1 MSSSLHIEGDPTPWM
16 LAETQPAEPT
26 WLRASEP
33 VALAVTKPLPGTLI
47 LSPRCAG
54 SIALLPR
61 AVQSDGGWT
70 PCAEL
75 ASARIY
81 LPSPV
86 GAPVTAPGYEL
97 AAPDTDLTALESR
110 ITSAMCD
117 GSVIAVAVSTLTGPG
132 VIALNGAV
140 LSFVIL
146 APPA

>member
-61 AVQSDGGWT
+61 AVQSDGRVLRLK
-70 PCAEL
+70 PSIASRAASIAARL
-75 ASARIY
+75 AGGSRRAARVISRPGTRKSFGASFAPSNLSA
-81 LPSPV
+81 
-86 GAPVTAPGYEL
+86 
-97 AAPDTDLTALESR
+97 
-110 ITSAMCD
+110 
-117 GSVIAVAVSTLTGPG
+117 
-132 VIALNGAV
+132 
-140 LSFVIL
+140 
-146 APPA
+146 